1 MDAKQEGGY
10 QTAAEGPL
18 YTTHLSLYCLTRPRG
33 SQHEPLD
40 SGHISSESVGAP
52 PLTTSGRL
60 RHRANAGHEVNAQP
74 AANRVT
80 PHRTIHRVTPHRTI
94 HLSQNWRYIVG
105 IGGRMFEGQP
115 GIWAIH
121 PVSPTLPSQQGGT
134 NFSLPL
140 AQPLAA
146 KHLASIKR
154 APGVPMVR
162 PGRYVYR

>member
-1 MDAKQEGGY
+1 MPQ
-10 QTAAEGPL
+10 
-18 YTTHLSLYCLTRPRG
+18 
-33 SQHEPLD
+33 
-40 SGHISSESVGAP
+40 
-52 PLTTSGRL
+52 
-60 RHRANAGHEVNAQP
+60 

-94 HLSQNWRYIVG
+94 HRVTPHHTIHRVTPHHTIHSSHYWRYIVG